1 MRQRTRQAPNTSR
14 LSLETQ
20 STWRQSS
27 APQVI
32 TFIGTLERQRL
43 ELMGTFYIKQGK
55 LGVIYGSLE
64 VALMMISIHV
74 FCFVPQNV
82 WLENLANST
91 KRRGQE
97 VELR

>member
-1 MRQRTRQAPNTSR
+1 MEAEQRAAGDHVHRDPGEAEIR
-14 LSLETQ
+14 TQ
-20 STWRQSS
+20 GD
-27 APQVI
+27 I
-32 TFIGTLERQRL
+32 
-43 ELMGTFYIKQGK
+43 YI
-55 LGVIYGSLE
+55 SLE